1 MESKRRILLIEDRDT
16 PFKRVFNFFT
26 NYEVE
31 FYPSN
36 DAEFEQL
43 ARLVITFARE
53 KEKTRKDEL
62 LQKIF
67 EVIRKFNP
75 DIILIDL
82 GLDGNKNSRERHG
95 IDILNFINK
104 TFDASILKFIIS
116 HFKNQG
122 DIECD
127 GYIERG
133 SIPIETLLEE
143 KVTTPFKVA
152 KKTTKAN
159 ITSTTTHQATN
170 TISLLSKLEKYESYD
185 YKFISPWISTILDK
199 LITYVFYLLITALF
213 ILAPIDIYQNAIKHG
228 AEGMLI
234 DSFKIAERTFIA
246 FLPFLITCGF
256 YIFYTKSV
264 SYTHL
269 TLPTSDLV

>member
-116 HFKNQG
+116 HFKNQE
-122 DIECD
+122 I
-127 GYIERG
+127 
-133 SIPIETLLEE
+133 
-143 KVTTPFKVA
+143 
-152 KKTTKAN
+152 
-159 ITSTTTHQATN
+159 
-170 TISLLSKLEKYESYD
+170 
-185 YKFISPWISTILDK
+185 
-199 LITYVFYLLITALF
+199 
-213 ILAPIDIYQNAIKHG
+213 
-228 AEGMLI
+228 
-234 DSFKIAERTFIA
+234 
-246 FLPFLITCGF
+246 
-256 YIFYTKSV
+256 
-264 SYTHL
+264 
-269 TLPTSDLV
+269 